1 MDPKEQ
7 IARRLVALRVE
18 LGRRLEGRPEG
29 YSQSEFC
36 DLIRVSKTVYNP
48 FEQPEN
54 KRIITLDVAGRIRE
68 RFGVPT
74 DWIYYGN
81 VPQMS
86 DILLKI
92 GSNPPA
98 LEESAQRRRVRRAG

>member
-1 MDPKEQ
+1 MDPKDQ
-7 IARRLVALRVE
+7 IARRLIALRIE
-18 LGRRLEGRPEG
+18 LGRRLAGKPDG

-36 DLIRVSKTVYNP
+36 NLIKVSKTVYNP

-54 KRIITLDVAGRIRE
+54 KRVITLDVAGRIRE

-81 VPQMS
+81 VPQVS

-98 LEESAQRRRVRRAG
+98 VHEGPQRRERRA